1 MIVFIWVPGQV
12 GVRGKLAADSAARDA
27 LDGDISDELIP
38 FSDLK
43 TGVNK
48 YVLELWQFRREEFLH
63 NRLHKIFAKVYFNA
77 RYLLQEIFLDYI
89 FQHLKEIYIFGSLKE
104 GNDRADRLAGKTTP
118 KSGLLLGRSVVL
130 RSLRHYLRAQS
141 QGHHTI
147 NSLEKRG
154 VERGSARRSSLKGR
168 DRAIVNQTNV
178 GTVSKA
184 TLGKRLRDGV
194 GCNMGFSQRID
205 TILTWSELNRMIMI
219 LWFFFN
225 RFLCL
230 PIFNSIFIW
239 RCNRSNMYPFLKI
252 IF

>member
-141 QGHHTI
+141 QGYHTI
-147 NSLEKRG
+147 WRREALKEEALDDHPWNRFKGKNFREMA
-154 VERGSARRSSLKGR
+154 EAR
-168 DRAIVNQTNV
+168 
-178 GTVSKA
+178 
-184 TLGKRLRDGV
+184 
-194 GCNMGFSQRID
+194 MGFSERVD
-205 TILTWSELNRMIMI
+205 TILN
-219 LWFFFN
+219 
-225 RFLCL
+225 
-230 PIFNSIFIW
+230 
-239 RCNRSNMYPFLKI
+239 
-252 IF
+252 